1 MSNALPQPAAPGASL
16 HSLTP
21 KGVRTRQSLLSAA
34 RRVFGDHGYAGAS
47 VSQISRQCGLSQGT
61 FYQYFRNKDQ
71 VFREVVD
78 AALSDFWAKAN
89 ALPTQDQSPSSALRQ
104 ALLLLLNHCREY
116 AALHRVLNEFDIIE
130 TVTISYYDS
139 IAWYFRD
146 FYRRAVSLGHFR
158 PLDPN
163 VVAYSLLGLA
173 IFEERPWAGLGS
185 QRSPAELADLCARLL
200 EKGISGPKAW
210 RAPRELALPAPAP
223 GPEGP
228 LPWQESDSPGKGTKI
243 ALFQAAEQVLGEM
256 GYTRA
261 GISDITR
268 QAGVA
273 QGTFY
278 VHFKSKQDLMNGVV
292 RFLSHQLRRELRR
305 VTDPAVDRRDKE
317 VLGMLG
323 FFRFM
328 GLHSLIY
335 RIVSESEAI
344 VPEAAEFYYR
354 KLAQGYA
361 ASLAPAVALGE
372 IRDLPLE
379 VMVPALM
386 GIHHMIGLR
395 WLVWSSTPNPEM
407 PRQLLEDA
415 VTLVLFGLKGPA

>member
-1 MSNALPQPAAPGASL
+1 MSKSLSKPAPANPGP

-21 KGVRTRQSLLSAA
+21 KGVRTRRSLLQAA
-34 RRVFGDHGYAGAS
+34 RQVFGDHGYSGAS

-71 VFREVVD
+71 IFREVVD
-78 AALSDFWAKAN
+78 AALSDFWTQAN
-89 ALPTQDQSPSSALRQ
+89 RLALENLSPGQALRQ
-104 ALLLLLNHCREY
+104 VLLLLLGHCRDY
-116 AALHRVLNEFDIIE
+116 APIHRVLNEFDIIE
-130 TVTISYYDS
+130 TVTISYYES
-139 IAWYFRD
+139 IAWFYRD
-146 FYRRAVSLGHFR
+146 FYRRAVGLGHFR

-163 VVAYSLLGLA
+163 VVAYSMLGLA
-173 IFEERPWAGLGS
+173 IFEQRPWEGLGPGH
-185 QRSPAELADLCARLL
+185 SPEEMAELCASLL
-200 EKGISGPKAW
+200 EQGISGPKAW
-210 RAPRELALPAPAP
+210 PAPRELGLPAPAP
-223 GPEGP
+223 GQESP
-228 LPWQESDSPGKGTKI
+228 LPWEESDLPGKGTKI
-243 ALFQAAEQVLGEM
+243 AIFQAAEQVLGEL
-256 GYTRA
+256 GYARA
-261 GISDITR
+261 GISEITR
-268 QAGVA
+268 QARVA

-305 VTDPAVDRRDKE
+305 VTDPSGDRRDKE

-323 FFRFM
+323 FFRFL
-328 GLHSLIY
+328 GRHCLIY

-344 VPEAAEFYYR
+344 VPEAAEYYYN

-361 ASLAPAVALGE
+361 ASLSASVQDGE

-395 WLVWSSTPNPEM
+395 WLVWSATSNPEI
-407 PRQLLEDA
+407 PRQLLDDA
-415 VTLVLFGLKGPA
+415 IALVLFGLKGDQ